1 MSYSIVS
8 RTFSGVVGVQEAS
21 KHLRL
26 WDNSEDDYV
35 QALIEAGTEVAEK
48 YMNRLIAESTVI
60 IERSTLTLALPLGK
74 AKSVSSVTYVNDIT
88 EERVELLPAAYTF
101 NQITNKI
108 ELKRSVQ
115 QALDSV
121 GARNFQ
127 ITFVTG
133 WSEEDVPSAI
143 KQGIL
148 MLVASMY
155 EMREDAAVGQGIT
168 VTEVP
173 ITHRYL
179 FNKFK
184 IHTI

>member
-1 MSYSIVS
+1 MAYHIVS
-8 RTFSGVVGVQEAS
+8 RTFSNVVEVAEAS

-35 QALIEAGTEVAEK
+35 QGLIDAAVEVAEK
-48 YMNRLIAESTVI
+48 YMNRLITESTVI
-60 IERSTLTLALPLGK
+60 VERSTLTLALPLGK
-74 AKSVSSVTYVNDIT
+74 AKSVSSVTYINDIT
-88 EERVELLPAAYTF
+88 EERVDLPASAYSF
-101 NQITNKI
+101 NHITNKI
-108 ELKRSVQ
+108 EIKRSVQ

-127 ITFVTG
+127 ITYVTG
-133 WSEEDVPSAI
+133 WAIEEVPQAV

-173 ITHRYL
+173 VTHRYL
-179 FNKFK
+179 FNKYK
-184 IHTI
+184 LHTV